1 MNISETKVISMDKI
15 NESHVTELELQLW
28 RLFYGFLR
36 WQEECEKNANRTLL
50 SGNEIAILHVVQ
62 MNNRSKT
69 ITDIERLLNRDDIHN
84 IRYSLNKLLKLG
96 LIKKTLSNYNGK
108 NYLFAVTE
116 AGVRD
121 INNFL
126 SLRQNILV
134 NMFQDL
140 KLDLELLTKILS
152 KIKAAYDEADRTL
165 AQTFTYSQSSNKDMH
180 PPSKPHA
187 RVLVVEDHPTAAK
200 ITKKILSDLNY
211 YVDIASS
218 GDMAISHTEQYKCD
232 IIFMDIGLPDIDG
245 CSITR
250 KIRSNKNSINTK
262 TPIIGLTVHDSS
274 ENQRDCLEAGM
285 NAVFTKPLIK
295 EKASEIFDQFIQKS
309 NSNDMNN
316 PSADNFS
323 ENKWA
328 NIQGEVIDLTQGA
341 QLVGGNENLAREA
354 IEMLVESFS
363 EELYGLEQACKSL
376 NIENAQ
382 LVIHK
387 LLGGISY
394 CGVPRLSLTCVEF
407 NKYLKTGEKKLI
419 PDFFNL
425 LKFELHKVTEKL
437 SILN

>member
-1 MNISETKVISMDKI
+1 MDKI

-108 NYLFAVTE
+108 NYLFEVTE

-165 AQTFTYSQSSNKDMH
+165 AQTFTYSQSSNKDMN